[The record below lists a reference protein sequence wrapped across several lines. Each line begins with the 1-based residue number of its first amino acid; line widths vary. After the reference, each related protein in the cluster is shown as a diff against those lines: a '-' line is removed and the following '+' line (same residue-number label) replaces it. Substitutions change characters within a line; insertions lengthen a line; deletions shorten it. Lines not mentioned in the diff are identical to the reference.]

1 MTRLAFCHW
10 PNFRTFTFSYQVHR
24 AGRGHS
30 ARYKVQQLTRIRQ
43 DRRTTLYQSVCYK
56 VTTQSCPVRDCGL
69 WAALHKFIAL
79 LQTSSL
85 ARPSALQNFACA
97 AALLTDGPAG
107 PWSEIRPQAIMSARR
122 ITVQARENWRIA
134 KLNLIHY
141 CNKANLPV
149 REMAR
154 ERSEE

>member
-79 LQTSSL
+79 LQTPSL

-97 AALLTDGPAG
+97 AALLSDGPAG
-107 PWSEIRPQAIMSARR
+107 LWSEIRPQAIMSAMCPEDNCAG
-122 ITVQARENWRIA
+122 QRELENC
-134 KLNLIHY
+134 KTESYSLLQQS
-141 CNKANLPV
+141 KPP
-149 REMAR
+149 
-154 ERSEE
+154 SKGDG